1 MKYKWTVLII
11 LFLLKVEFVVCN
23 EAKEND
29 KCVEEEGIDSDVEVA
44 SLQLEEVKIP
54 LIFSTFILV
63 VILFKTG
70 KLNVYAG

>member
-1 MKYKWTVLII
+1 MKYKWTILIV
-11 LFLLKVEFVVCN
+11 LFLLKVDLVVCN
-23 EAKEND
+23 EADEND
-29 KCVEEEGIDSDVEVA
+29 KCVEEERIDSDVEVA

-70 KLNVYAG
+70 KLNVCAG